1 MGERWNLG
9 AIPGTSAYR
18 VIWND
23 TGDIGRGI
31 SDVLLCEIWVAGA
44 RGTGFDV
51 ENEFIT
57 ALMQE
62 PVAQVS

>member
-1 MGERWNLG
+1 MGGRRKRG
-9 AIPGTSAYR
+9 AIPSTSAYR
-18 VIWND
+18 VLWND
-23 TGDIGRGI
+23 TGDIRRGI
-31 SDVLLCEIWVAGA
+31 SDVLLYAIWVAGA